1 MTDLTIKIP
10 YIQDY
15 SAFMYNKDTEPDM
28 AELEYSLR
36 NNSDFDTIVSFLNVY
51 IARIFFR
58 AAQRFEYI
66 DVS

>member
-1 MTDLTIKIP
+1 
-10 YIQDY
+10 
-15 SAFMYNKDTEPDM
+15 MYNKDTEPDM